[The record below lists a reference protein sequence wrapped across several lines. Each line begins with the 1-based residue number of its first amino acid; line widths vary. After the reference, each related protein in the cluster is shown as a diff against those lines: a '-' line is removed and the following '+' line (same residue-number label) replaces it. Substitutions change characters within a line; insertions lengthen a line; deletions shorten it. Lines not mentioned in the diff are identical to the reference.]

1 MHCKLFALLL
11 TIWFASPTEGRNLP
25 KVPKGL
31 DIVDWGQIRAE
42 YERHRH
48 GAFADAAGFHARNFG
63 QQWLARFDGR
73 GVTVEPDGQAWRW
86 GLELAG
92 VSDKARV

>member
-1 MHCKLFALLL
+1 MYFHKLYLALFL
-11 TIWFASPTEGRNLP
+11 IFWFASPAAVKNLP

-31 DIVDWGQIRAE
+31 DIVDWEQIRAE

-48 GAFADAAGFHARNFG
+48 AAFPDADGFHARNFG
-63 QQWLARFDGR
+63 QQWLARWNGR
-73 GVTVEPDGQAWRW
+73 GVSLEPDGQTWRW

-92 VSDKARV
+92 VSRS